1 MNSDG
6 SNIEG
11 LSLKYAG
18 DLELE
23 GDFARGMSEQTTVG
37 EKDFEWRTWL
47 SGKIQGSNYRF
58 VNEVKRRA

>member
-23 GDFARGMSEQTTVG
+23 GDFARGMCEQTTVG
-37 EKDFEWRTWL
+37 KKDFEWGAWL
-47 SGKIQGSNYRF
+47 SGKIQGGNHRF
-58 VNEVKRRA
+58 MNEVKRRA